1 MSWIDGPLLGFDTET
16 TGVDVDS
23 DRIVTAALVRRD
35 VSGTTVRTW
44 LIDPGVPIPDAAT
57 AIHGITTEQ
66 ARAQGADPLLAL
78 EQIAVELA
86 AAFTA
91 GVPVVAYNAAFDL
104 SLLDAE
110 LRRHGLP
117 TLPDRIGP
125 ATRPVIDPLVLD
137 RAEDRYR
144 PGKRK
149 LGDLCGLYGVL
160 ESGSLHTADVD
171 VVATLDVLGAI
182 LARFPHLADLTLDAL
197 HDRQVAAHRQWA
209 AGFNAWRAGK
219 GYHGPG
225 ASTTWPVREPVDT
238 VSARIGS
245 PQRAL

>member
-1 MSWIDGPLLGFDTET
+1 MLGFDTET
-16 TGVDVDS
+16 TGVDVDR

-35 VSGTTVRTW
+35 GAGTTVRTW
-44 LIDPGVPIPDAAT
+44 LIDPGVPIPEAAA

-66 ARAQGADPLLAL
+66 ARSLGADPVLAL
-78 EQIAVELA
+78 DQIAVELA
-86 AAFTA
+86 AAFGA

-104 SLLDAE
+104 CLLDAE

-117 TLPDRIGP
+117 TLPDRLGR
-125 ATRPVIDPLVLD
+125 AARPVIDPLVLD

-149 LGDLCGLYGVL
+149 LGDLCGLYGVV
-160 ESGSLHTADVD
+160 ESGSLHSADVD

-197 HDRQVAAHRQWA
+197 HDRQAAAHQQWA
-209 AGFNAWRAGK
+209 AEFNAWRAGM
-219 GYHGPG
+219 GYDGPG
-225 ASTTWPVREPVDT
+225 ASATWPVREPVGT
-238 VSARIGS
+238 
-245 PQRAL
+245 LW